1 MFRPGSAGSRSI
13 LGSFGIPMLVLLA
26 PAAACRFEDRWLG
39 GAAGVETVRTDA
51 SRPAPPPP
59 PSPQGNP
66 VDGGT
71 VMVQDAA
78 VLDSGDPPALDAGA
92 PDQAIPPDSMPP
104 IAPDSGDA
112 PLAASDLRQGLLL
125 WLPLDEMAG
134 STIAR
139 DESGHQNRVQLQGLD
154 AGFAWVSGRFD
165 GALELAPGGAGMG
178 HLRVESSASL
188 NLIGAQLTIAIWLF
202 RPADR
207 AGVIFSR
214 QATAGGSLYRLEITE
229 GNQLRLVVND
239 RPGVRLNLQGSARL
253 PADAWSHVAITCDE
267 QEARV
272 FIDGR
277 RVARAVYGVPI
288 ATDITPLLIGARE
301 GNPNQ
306 PLSGFLPARVDDLLI
321 YDRALSEIDIA
332 ALAAGVRPPGART
345 QPPAAR

>member
-1 MFRPGSAGSRSI
+1 MFRPGSAGPRSI

-26 PAAACRFEDRWLG
+26 LAAACRFEDGWLAG
-39 GAAGVETVRTDA
+39 GAGVETDRTDA
-51 SRPAPPPP
+51 RRPPPP

-66 VDGGT
+66 ADVGS

-78 VLDSGDPPALDAGA
+78 IVDSGDPPAPDAAA
-92 PDQAIPPDSMPP
+92 PDQAVATDSMP

-134 STIAR
+134 SASAR

-202 RPADR
+202 RPAGR
-207 AGVIFSR
+207 AGVVFSR
-214 QATAGGSLYRLEITE
+214 QATSGGSLYRLEITE

-253 PADAWSHVAITCDE
+253 AADAWSHVAITCDE
-267 QEARV
+267 QHARV

-277 RVARAVYGVPI
+277 PVARAVHGVPI

-301 GNPNQ
+301 GDANQ
-306 PLSGFLPARVDDLLI
+306 PVSGFLPARVDDLLI

-332 ALAAGVRPPGART
+332 ALAAGVRPPGAQT
-345 QPPAAR
+345 QPPSAR